1 MRYHYPGC
9 PALAGKPVCLCGAT
23 APPPKEPSKQ
33 PARPETVGAKAVVS
47 SEFVGLLARLQVK
60 WQNWKVRKTGRAYR
74 HLSKAMQDD
83 PGYALTWQC
92 NIAMPIYDGANGKLT
107 LPEANAIAD
116 RLMNHLFNVKQPN
129 ESSSPASGEKPR
141 T

>member
-1 MRYHYPGC
+1 MSLKTDIESCKIVNQQHGVVP
-9 PALAGKPVCLCGAT
+9 
-23 APPPKEPSKQ
+23 
-33 PARPETVGAKAVVS
+33 VVS
-47 SEFVGLLARLQVK
+47 SEFVGLLGRLQVK

-116 RLMNHLFNVKQPN
+116 RLMKHLFNVKQPN
-129 ESSSPASGEKPR
+129 APHERPATR
-141 T
+141 DNQ